1 MNENVETKDAN
12 KINIKKKINKKS
24 KIGTYFIDF
33 VLLVLGSYFISL
45 GINMFLLPHKF
56 TTGGASGIAT
66 VLYYVAN
73 IHMGVTV
80 ILVNL
85 PLFAI
90 SILKLGREFNI
101 KTIFS
106 TVLLSIFLDN
116 IKYDAFLTSYSIDA
130 FTSCIFGGMI
140 VGLGLSLVFK
150 TGASTGGSDLL
161 AQIIYRLTSVQSLS
175 QILLVIEIFIISSIM
190 IVFKDI
196 NIGLYS
202 IIAMF
207 ISTKVIDVIF
217 EGIYYTKVATIIT
230 NAPDNIID
238 SILNNLK
245 RGATIIE
252 SKGAHSKEPNT
263 TITCIITR
271 PQIANLKSIIR
282 KYDNNAIVY
291 ISTANEVLGRG
302 FKSID

>member
-1 MNENVETKDAN
+1 MEQKDKNETVNKSN
-12 KINIKKKINKKS
+12 KINRFKISN
-24 KIGTYFIDF
+24 FIIDVVF
-33 VLLVLGSYFISL
+33 LILGSYFISL

-66 VLYYVAN
+66 ILYYVAN
-73 IHMGVTV
+73 FPMGISVLL
-80 ILVNL
+80 INL
-85 PLFAI
+85 PLFLI
-90 SILKLGREFNI
+90 SLLKLGREFSI

-106 TVLLSIFLDN
+106 TVLLSLFLDN
-116 IKYDAFLTSYSIDA
+116 LKYDGFIAKFPLDPFPA
-130 FTSCIFGGMI
+130 CIFGGLV

-175 QILLVIEIFIISSIM
+175 QILLVIEIVIISSTI

-196 NIGLYS
+196 NVGLYS
-202 IIAMF
+202 IMAMY

-230 NAPDNIID
+230 QNPDEIID
-238 SILNNLK
+238 GILNDLR
-245 RGATIIE
+245 RGATITE
-252 SKGAHSKEPNT
+252 SKGAHTKNQNT

-271 PQIANLKSIIR
+271 PQIAKLKSIIR
-282 KYDNNAIVY
+282 QYDESAIVY
-291 ISTANEVLGRG
+291 ISTANEVIGRG
-302 FKSID
+302 FKSMN

>member
-1 MNENVETKDAN
+1 MERKDENKAKYN
-12 KINIKKKINKKS
+12 KFKLSSFLIEIVFLI
-24 KIGTYFIDF
+24 
-33 VLLVLGSYFISL
+33 LGSYFISL

-66 VLYYVAN
+66 ILYYVAN
-73 IHMGVTV
+73 FPLGITV
-80 ILVNL
+80 LVINL
-85 PLFAI
+85 PLFLI
-90 SILKLGREFNI
+90 SILKLGKEFSI

-116 IKYDAFLTSYSIDA
+116 FKYESFIERFPLDPFPA
-130 FTSCIFGGMI
+130 CIFGGLV

-175 QILLVIEIFIISSIM
+175 QILLFIEIFIISSTI

-196 NIGLYS
+196 NVGLYS
-202 IIAMF
+202 IMAMY

-230 NAPDNIID
+230 QSPDEIID
-238 SILNNLK
+238 GILNDLK
-245 RGATIIE
+245 RGATIID
-252 SKGAHSKEPNT
+252 SKGAHTKNKNT

-271 PQIANLKSIIR
+271 PQIAKLKSIIR
-282 KYDNNAIVY
+282 QCDNNAIVY
-291 ISTANEVLGRG
+291 ISTANEVIGRG
-302 FKSID
+302 FKNIN